1 LAKREILPNHQY
13 RESHSFPKA
22 KFQPRLLYELAR
34 QHGVQTSYYDV
45 QGRRHGATP
54 EALLAVLQAL
64 GAPVARP
71 EDAAGALRAVRQARW
86 RRCCEPVTVAWDG
99 GPAALELR
107 LPAGQD
113 RGQVHCRLE
122 LEDGEVRQWACDL
135 TGLRVLR
142 RATVEGVEY
151 VARELP
157 TPSGLPPGY
166 HRLKLAMPGYEG
178 ETLVVAAPRRA
189 FGLAADGGR
198 VWGVFVPLYALR
210 SARNW
215 GAGDTGDL
223 ERMWDWVRELGGGL
237 VGTLPLL
244 AAFLDQPFDP
254 SPYAPVSRLFWNEFY
269 LDVTRIPELERCAP
283 ARQLVSSRAFGK
295 ECDVLRRASLVD
307 YRRAMALK
315 RRVLELLARE
325 FFAAD
330 SDRQAAFR
338 RWVAD
343 CPGVR
348 DYARFRAAVEHQ
360 RGGWTSWPA
369 RMRAGRLE
377 EGDYDPQAER
387 YHLYV
392 QWVAR
397 EQFGALAER
406 ARAQGVGLYLD
417 FPLGVHREGYDVWR
431 EREVFVLEANAGA
444 PPDPFFTGGQDWGFP
459 PLHPEA
465 VRVQGYRYYLACL
478 QHHLRHAGT
487 LRLDHVMGL
496 HRLFWVPRGLPA
508 REGVYVRYPA
518 EEFYALLCL
527 ESHRHRA
534 VLVGEDLGTVP
545 RYVRAAMARHGVYRM
560 YILPFELTPHPK
572 KPLRS
577 VPADSLAGLNTHDMP
592 PFAAFWS
599 GSEDALRASLAGF
612 LRNRGWLAV
621 PNEGT
626 AEVLRACLKYLAAS
640 RARVVLVNL
649 EDLWLETEPQNV
661 PGTGAERPNW
671 RRKARYALEE
681 LDRLPGIRETLREV
695 DLLRRKG

>member
-1 LAKREILPNHQY
+1 MQR
-13 RESHSFPKA
+13 
-22 KFQPRLLYELAR
+22 QPRLLYELAR
-34 QHGVQTSYYDV
+34 QCRVQTSYYDV
-45 QGRRHGATP
+45 CGRRQGATP
-54 EALLAVLQAL
+54 EALLAVLRAL

-71 EDAAGALRAVRQARW
+71 GDAAEALRALRQARW
-86 RRCCEPVTVAWDG
+86 RRCCEPVAVVWDG

-107 LPAGQD
+107 LPAGRE
-113 RGQVHCRLE
+113 RGVLDCRLE

-135 TGLRVLR
+135 AGLRVLCG
-142 RATVEGVEY
+142 AAVEGVDY

-157 TPSGLPPGY
+157 IPAGLAPGY
-166 HRLKLAMPGYEG
+166 HRLKLAMPGQEC

-189 FGLAADGGR
+189 FGLAAGDDGR
-198 VWGVFVPLYALR
+198 VWGVFVPPYALR

-223 ERMWDWVRELGGGL
+223 ERFWEWVRGLGGDL

-269 LDVTRIPELERCAP
+269 LDVTRVPELELCAP
-283 ARQLVSSRAFGK
+283 ARQLVSSRAFVR
-295 ECDVLRRASLVD
+295 EREALRRASLVD
-307 YRRAMALK
+307 YRRGMALK

-338 RWVAD
+338 RWLAHH
-343 CPGVR
+343 PAVR
-348 DYARFRAAVEHQ
+348 DYARFRAAVERW

-369 RMRAGRLE
+369 RMQNGRLE
-377 EGDYDPQAER
+377 EGDYDPAAER

-397 EQFGALAER
+397 EQFGALAQEVR
-406 ARAQGVGLYLD
+406 REGVGLYLD

-444 PPDPFFTGGQDWGFP
+444 PPDPFFTAGQDWGFP

-465 VRVQGYRYYLACL
+465 VRAQGYRYYRACL
-478 QHHLRHAGT
+478 GHHLRHAGV

-534 VLVGEDLGTVP
+534 ALVGEDLGTVP

-560 YILPFELTPHPK
+560 YVLPFELTPHPK
-572 KPLRS
+572 KALRS

-592 PFAAFWS
+592 PFAAFWA
-599 GSEDALRASLAGF
+599 GCDDALRASLAAF
-612 LRNRGWLAV
+612 LRDRGWLAA
-621 PNEGT
+621 PT
-626 AEVLRACLKYLAAS
+626 AETGEVLRACLKYLAAG

-671 RRKARYALEE
+671 QRKARHALEE
-681 LDRLPGIRETLREV
+681 LDRVPGLRETLGEV
-695 DLLRRKG
+695 NLLRRKG